1 MLQPWNFKFKFCKK
15 FCINF
20 ANFLVSLLLLWFY
33 LISNRQFSTFRLL
46 YNFFIADA
54 YRKWMIT
61 YAINSCKLMNTY
73 TRGVCTKLPW
83 EQCLIGLIFWN
94 SKDINRLFL
103 NEESRQKVDIQ
114 RTFFYNHAEKE
125 WTKQDQE
132 IWFKT
137 TKPWLNQ
144 SLRYILCSW
153 TFGQLQQHAVAQ
165 KEEFKYDCWVR
176 QTLKYSL
183 QKNPRQIEAEFGV
196 QTSARNSRQIKAAR
210 PSRCIAQVRKSHLHM
225 ILFCSYARS
234 TSRSR
239 PKNNLQLKLR

>member
-15 FCINF
+15 FYINF
-20 ANFLVSLLLLWFY
+20 PNFLVSLLLLWFY

-114 RTFFYNHAEKE
+114 RTFLYKVQNNQNLWKHAVKE
-125 WTKQDQE
+125 WELTKTAQE
-132 IWFKT
+132 
-137 TKPWLNQ
+137 N
-144 SLRYILCSW
+144 
-153 TFGQLQQHAVAQ
+153 
-165 KEEFKYDCWVR
+165 
-176 QTLKYSL
+176 LKW
-183 QKNPRQIEAEFGV
+183 Q
-196 QTSARNSRQIKAAR
+196 R
-210 PSRCIAQVRKSHLHM
+210 PNVKSKSKVHSM
-225 ILFCSYARS
+225 
-234 TSRSR
+234 
-239 PKNNLQLKLR
+239 